1 MEFFTKFPVMERVS
15 LLEMK
20 KGIDLSFRLF
30 SRKYGDAIEA
40 FFDPLLFFLVWLE
53 KLLLKTPW
61 PIIIL
66 VVATLAWFGSRS
78 WKLVVGSA
86 IAFML
91 IGYFGMWNDCMATVA
106 IISVCTIICIAIGI
120 PIGVVMSKS
129 DRVEKTIIP
138 VLDMMQTIPSFVYL
152 VPILMLLGIGKVPG
166 LIAVCIYAVPPVI
179 RLTNLGIREV
189 DKETLEACDSYGA
202 TPFQKLTT
210 VQIPL
215 SLPTIFAGVNQTIMM
230 ALAMV
235 VIASMIGVKGLGVPI
250 LRAISNQ
257 YLALGLM
264 NGLAI
269 VALAIIFDR
278 ITQEYGR
285 RIQKHRGIKK
295 ISLGQFHLNLNTDF
309 SRQNF

>member
-1 MEFFTKFPVMERVS
+1 MEFLNKFPVMERTS
-15 LLEMK
+15 LMELR
-20 KGIDLSFRLF
+20 KGIDHTFREF
-30 SRKYGDAIEA
+30 SRAYGDGIEA
-40 FFDPLLFFLVWLE
+40 FFDPLLFFLIRLE
-53 KLLLKTPW
+53 KLLLATPW
-61 PIIIL
+61 PIIMLIL
-66 VVATLAWFGSRS
+66 GILAWLGSRS
-78 WKLVVGSA
+78 WKLVIGSVV
-86 IAFML
+86 AFML
-91 IGYFGMWNDCMATVA
+91 IGYFGMWKDCMATVA
-106 IISVCTIICIAIGI
+106 IITVCTIMCIAVGI
-120 PIGVVMSKS
+120 PVGILMARSN
-129 DRVEKTIIP
+129 RVEKAMLP

-152 VPILMLLGIGKVPG
+152 IPILMLLGIGKIPG
-166 LIAVCIYAVPPVI
+166 LIAVCIYAIPPVI

-189 DKETLEACDSYGA
+189 DKETIEASEAFGA
-202 TPFQKLTT
+202 TKIQKLRT

-215 SLPTIFAGVNQTIMM
+215 ALPTVFAGVNQTIMM

-285 RIQKHRGIKK
+285 RIQKHRGIK
-295 ISLGQFHLNLNTDF
+295 
-309 SRQNF
+309 R

>member
-1 MEFFTKFPVMERVS
+1 MEFFTNIPVMERVA
-15 LLEMK
+15 LLELK

-30 SRKYGDAIEA
+30 SRKYGDSIEA
-40 FFDPLLFFLVWLE
+40 FFDPLLYFLVWLE
-53 KLLLKTPW
+53 KLLLNSPW

-66 VVATLAWFGSRS
+66 AIAILAWFGSRS

-86 IAFML
+86 VAFML

-106 IISVCTIICIAIGI
+106 IITVCTTICIAVGI
-120 PIGVVMSKS
+120 PLGVLMSKS
-129 DRVEKTIIP
+129 DRAEKTILP

-166 LIAVCIYAVPPVI
+166 LIAVCIYAIPPII

-189 DKETLEACDSYGA
+189 DKETLEAIDAFGA
-202 TPFQKLTT
+202 TTWQRLTK

-215 SLPTIFAGVNQTIMM
+215 ALPTIFAGVNQTIMM

-278 ITQEYGR
+278 ITQHYGK
-285 RIQKHRGIKK
+285 RIQKHREGR
-295 ISLGQFHLNLNTDF
+295 NL
-309 SRQNF
+309 

>member
-15 LLEMK
+15 LMELK

-30 SRKYGDAIEA
+30 SRKYGDAIES

-53 KLLLKTPW
+53 KLLLTTPW

-66 VVATLAWFGSRS
+66 VIAILAWFGSKS
-78 WKLVVGSA
+78 WKLVVGSS

-106 IISVCTIICIAIGI
+106 IITVCTIICISVGI
-120 PIGVVMSKS
+120 PIGVLMSKS
-129 DRVEKTIIP
+129 DRVEKAIIP

-166 LIAVCIYAVPPVI
+166 LIAVCIYALPPVV

-285 RIQKHRGIKK
+285 RIQKHRGTTTKK
-295 ISLGQFHLNLNTDF
+295 
-309 SRQNF
+309 

>member
-30 SRKYGDAIEA
+30 SRKYGDAIEY

-53 KLLLKTPW
+53 KLLITTPW

-66 VVATLAWFGSRS
+66 VICILAWFGSRS

-106 IISVCTIICIAIGI
+106 IISVCTIICITIGI
-120 PIGVVMSKS
+120 PIGVVMSKY
-129 DRVEKTIIP
+129 DRVEKAIVP

-166 LIAVCIYAVPPVI
+166 LIAVCIYAIPPVV

-285 RIQKHRGIKK
+285 RIQKHRGITKK
-295 ISLGQFHLNLNTDF
+295 
-309 SRQNF
+309 

>member
-1 MEFFTKFPVMERVS
+1 MDFFDSFPVMEQQS
-15 LLEMK
+15 LRDFK
-20 KGIDLSFRLF
+20 KFIDLSFRTF
-30 SRKYGDAIEA
+30 ARTYGDALEA
-40 FFDPLLFFLVWLE
+40 FFQPLLFFLVWLE
-53 KLLLKTPW
+53 KLLLNTPW
-61 PIIIL
+61 LIIIL
-66 VVATLAWFGSRS
+66 VIAILAWIGSRS
-78 WKLVVGSA
+78 WQLVVGSV
-86 IAFML
+86 IAFL
-91 IGYFGMWNDCMATVA
+91 AIGYFGMWKDTMATLA
-106 IISVCTIICIAIGI
+106 IITVATILCILAGI
-120 PIGVVMSKS
+120 PAGILMARSN
-129 DRVEKTIIP
+129 RVQAAILPI
-138 VLDMMQTIPSFVYL
+138 LDMMQTIPSFVYL
-152 VPILMLLGIGKVPG
+152 IPILMLLGIGKVPG

-257 YLALGLM
+257 YLALGLL

-285 RIQKHRGIKK
+285 RIQKHRGQKK
-295 ISLGQFHLNLNTDF
+295 
-309 SRQNF
+309 

>member
-30 SRKYGDAIEA
+30 SRKYGDAIES

-53 KLLLKTPW
+53 KLLLTTPW

-66 VVATLAWFGSRS
+66 VVCILAWFGSRS
-78 WKLVVGSA
+78 WKLVVGSS

-106 IISVCTIICIAIGI
+106 IITVCTIICIAIGI
-120 PIGVVMSKS
+120 PIGVIMSKS
-129 DRVEKTIIP
+129 NRVEKAIVP

-166 LIAVCIYAVPPVI
+166 LIAVCIYALPPVV

-202 TPFQKLTT
+202 TPLQKLTT

-285 RIQKHRGIKK
+285 RMQKHRGQKK
-295 ISLGQFHLNLNTDF
+295 
-309 SRQNF
+309 

>member
-1 MEFFTKFPVMERVS
+1 MEFFTNFPVMERVA
-15 LLEMK
+15 LLELK

-40 FFDPLLFFLVWLE
+40 FFDPLLFFLVWVE
-53 KLLLKTPW
+53 KLLLTTPW

-66 VVATLAWFGSRS
+66 VICILAWFGSRS

-106 IISVCTIICIAIGI
+106 IISVCTIICITIGI
-120 PIGVVMSKS
+120 PIGIVMSKS
-129 DRVEKTIIP
+129 DRVEKAIVP

-166 LIAVCIYAVPPVI
+166 LIAVCIYALPPVV

-202 TPFQKLTT
+202 TPLQKLTT

-257 YLALGLM
+257 YLALGLL

-285 RIQKHRGIKK
+285 RIQKHRGITKK
-295 ISLGQFHLNLNTDF
+295 
-309 SRQNF
+309 

>member
-1 MEFFTKFPVMERVS
+1 MEFLTKFPVMERTS
-15 LLEMK
+15 LMELR
-20 KGIDLSFRLF
+20 KGIDHTFREF
-30 SRKYGDAIEA
+30 SRAYGDGIEA
-40 FFDPLLFFLVWLE
+40 FFDPLLFFLIRLE
-53 KLLLKTPW
+53 KLLLATPW
-61 PIIIL
+61 PIIML
-66 VVATLAWFGSRS
+66 VLGILAWLGSRS
-78 WKLVVGSA
+78 WKLVVGS
-86 IAFML
+86 IVAFML
-91 IGYFGMWNDCMATVA
+91 IGYFGMWKDCMATVA
-106 IISVCTIICIAIGI
+106 IITVCTIMCIAVGI
-120 PIGVVMSKS
+120 PVGILMARSN
-129 DRVEKTIIP
+129 RVEKAMLP

-152 VPILMLLGIGKVPG
+152 IPILMLLGIGKIPG
-166 LIAVCIYAVPPVI
+166 LIAVCIYAIPPVI

-189 DKETLEACDSYGA
+189 DKETIEASEAFGA
-202 TPFQKLTT
+202 TKIQKLRT

-215 SLPTIFAGVNQTIMM
+215 ALPTVFAGVNQTIMM

-285 RIQKHRGIKK
+285 RIQKHRGIK
-295 ISLGQFHLNLNTDF
+295 
-309 SRQNF
+309 R

>member
-1 MEFFTKFPVMERVS
+1 MEFFTQFPVMERVP
-15 LLEMK
+15 LMELK

-30 SRKYGDAIEA
+30 SRKYGDAIEN

-53 KLLLKTPW
+53 KLLITTPW
-61 PIIIL
+61 PIIII
-66 VVATLAWFGSRS
+66 VIGILAWFGSRS

-106 IISVCTIICIAIGI
+106 IISVCTIICIAVGI

-129 DRVEKTIIP
+129 DRVEKAIVP

-166 LIAVCIYAVPPVI
+166 LIAVCIYALPPVV

-257 YLALGLM
+257 YLALGLL

-285 RIQKHRGIKK
+285 RIQKHRGITKK
-295 ISLGQFHLNLNTDF
+295 
-309 SRQNF
+309 